1 MNEKMSG
8 GELPENQTKYEDVD
22 RGGVHRDGKTEYYKI
37 FIEDILYKYNKLLH
51 FNKYLIEDNDHGLLE
66 VHRYNAKFEYSNPL
80 KIVINEMQPS
90 FLKDCIIYDLLGM
103 CGIIEKI
110 ASTASHESD
119 PRQYYDADT
128 YLLDV
133 DEFLNICAENDE
145 PDTLNELTQFEKP
158 IVREIIKDKFS
169 RLWD

>member
-1 MNEKMSG
+1 MIKNNYDWHQG
-8 GELPENQTKYEDVD
+8 GKLPEY
-22 RGGVHRDGKTEYYKI
+22 KTEYYKI

-119 PRQYYDADT
+119 PRQYYDKES
-128 YLLDV
+128 YLLNV
-133 DEFLNICAENDE
+133 DEFLNICADNDE
-145 PDTLNELTQFEKP
+145 PYTLNEQTKFEKS
-158 IVREIIKDKFS
+158 IVRETLKNSFW
-169 RLWD
+169 RLWN

>member
-1 MNEKMSG
+1 MWIKHG
-8 GELPENQTKYEDVD
+8 
-22 RGGVHRDGKTEYYKI
+22 
-37 FIEDILYKYNKLLH
+37 
-51 FNKYLIEDNDHGLLE
+51 KYLIEDNDHGLLE
-66 VHRYNAKFEYSNPL
+66 VHRYNAKFEYSDPL
-80 KIVINEMQPS
+80 KIIISQMTPS
-90 FLKDCIIYDLLGM
+90 FLKDCIIYDLLRA
-103 CGIIEKI
+103 CGIVERI

-133 DEFLNICAENDE
+133 DEFLEICAENDE